1 MSIVRSTFVPPVVV
15 AAALTFASFASFASV
30 SLCPSVAHADER
42 ARVESIAAKGNISPM
57 VPVEGGLALGLA
69 AGLLALGLQL
79 RSRR

>member
-15 AAALTFASFASFASV
+15 AAALTFASFASL
-30 SLCPSVAHADER
+30 LCPSVAHADER